1 MGEAVISTLRWRRPA
16 RAIRIRAQGWARIWA
31 GVLAAFALAAI
42 VAAPARAATTTERS
56 SSILIFPKV
65 VFDGSRDTLIQISNT
80 SNSMVHAHCFYVNA
94 APLCVGFGDCLAGT
108 CTGTCEPQWVEVDF
122 AIWLTKQQPT
132 HWSVGNG
139 RLPDPAAQQCS
150 PQNSE
155 CDAAGLFTVRIPPV
169 SSVPFAGELRCIEV
183 DQSGAPISGN
193 HLKGEATIVSTDG
206 DASKYNAVGIQGEP
220 FTNDG
225 DDVLCIGG
233 AASDECPSGAEYEGC
248 GDRLFVDQFA
258 EGADDPLLGPTSQVR
273 TELTLVPC
281 RADFERQIPSKVVV
295 QMLAF
300 NEFESRFSAST
311 TVDCWRSFFLGDVN
325 SIFNIR
331 TMQTRFVETQLRVSD
346 QANSGIV
353 GISEE
358 YHRLNGA
365 QSRVAF
371 NLHEQGTRQKTDVIY
386 LPEGP

>member
-1 MGEAVISTLRWRRPA
+1 
-16 RAIRIRAQGWARIWA
+16 
-31 GVLAAFALAAI
+31 
-42 VAAPARAATTTERS
+42 
-56 SSILIFPKV
+56 
-65 VFDGSRDTLIQISNT
+65 
-80 SNSMVHAHCFYVNA
+80 
-94 APLCVGFGDCLAGT
+94 
-108 CTGTCEPQWVEVDF
+108 
-122 AIWLTKQQPT
+122 
-132 HWSVGNG
+132 
-139 RLPDPAAQQCS
+139 
-150 PQNSE
+150 
-155 CDAAGLFTVRIPPV
+155 
-169 SSVPFAGELRCIEV
+169 
-183 DQSGAPISGN
+183 
-193 HLKGEATIVSTDG
+193 
-206 DASKYNAVGIQGEP
+206 
-220 FTNDG
+220 
-225 DDVLCIGG
+225 
-233 AASDECPSGAEYEGC
+233 
-248 GDRLFVDQFA
+248 
-258 EGADDPLLGPTSQVR
+258 
-273 TELTLVPC
+273 
-281 RADFERQIPSKVVV
+281 VV